1 MELLGEDDVT
11 GHDHVH
17 TGQVLKVG
25 VKILPEKIILLEIR
39 NEVLRI
45 FKERGSTNTR
55 ILKALKVEFY

>member
-11 GHDHVH
+11 GHDQVH
-17 TGQVLKVG
+17 AGQVLKEG
-25 VKILPEKIILLEIR
+25 VKILPEKNILLEIR